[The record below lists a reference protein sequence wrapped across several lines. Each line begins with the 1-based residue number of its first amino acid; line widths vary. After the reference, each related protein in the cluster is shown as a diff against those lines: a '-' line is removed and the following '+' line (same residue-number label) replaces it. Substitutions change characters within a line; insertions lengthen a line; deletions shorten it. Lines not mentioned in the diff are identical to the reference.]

1 MHFLLLKAK
10 GNYGTIFYDKCCAH
24 SELVYQVVSFYG
36 RSCLI
41 KCDKLLRDISENQVI
56 IIFSLI
62 GCELATMRDTNG
74 EFVETLHKTL
84 RLHEEHHGFKV
95 VRKLGSKNHLK
106 KALASHVSL
115 NSLKAG
121 FSPARDLMLRTPS
134 PRPT

>member
-1 MHFLLLKAK
+1 MLKLPKILIVGLFFGNLKAVPLHPPL
-10 GNYGTIFYDKCCAH
+10 H

-74 EFVETLHKTL
+74 EFVETLHSTL

-95 VRKLGSKNHLK
+95 VRKLG
-106 KALASHVSL
+106 
-115 NSLKAG
+115 
-121 FSPARDLMLRTPS
+121 
-134 PRPT
+134 